1 MKTKAIGI
9 IGASGKTVAR
19 VMKKL
24 SEQGL
29 SPRPL
34 SRSSSIQF
42 DWDDKSGWANAL
54 DGLDLLYV
62 SYYPDLAV
70 PKATSDISHLV
81 ELAKAQNIK
90 KIVLLSGR
98 GEDGAQRAEQ
108 ILQNSNIE
116 WNIIRASWFMQNF
129 SESFMLEGIQA
140 GELVLPTPK
149 AKEPFID
156 VEDIAD
162 IAVEVLTREDLN
174 NQLFEVTGPQ
184 LLSFRECIAAIND
197 QVVEDREFN
206 TVDLAGYLKQAA
218 SNGLEPDFAWLI
230 NELFSNVLDGRNA
243 YTTDT
248 VERILG
254 RPARC
259 FRDYL
264 NVTVRSRVWGTP
276 IQAENAK

>member
-9 IGASGKTVAR
+9 IGAPGKTGAR

-42 DWDDKSGWANAL
+42 DWDDKSGWPNAL
-54 DGLDLLYV
+54 DGLDQLYV
-62 SYYPDLAV
+62 SYFPDLAV
-70 PKATSDISHLV
+70 PRATSDICQLV
-81 ELAKAQNIK
+81 ELAKEQNIK

-149 AKEPFID
+149 SKEPFID

-162 IAVEVLTREDLN
+162 IAVEVLKREDLN
-174 NQLFEVTGPQ
+174 NQLFEVTGPE

-197 QVVEDREFN
+197 LVLEHRGFN

-264 NVTVRSRVWGTP
+264 NVTVRSGVWGTP

>member
-9 IGASGKTVAR
+9 IGASGKTGAR

-42 DWDDKSGWANAL
+42 DWDDKSGWPNAL
-54 DGLDLLYV
+54 DGLDQLYV
-62 SYYPDLAV
+62 SYFPDLAV
-70 PKATSDISHLV
+70 PRATSDICQLV
-81 ELAKAQNIK
+81 ELAKEQNIK

-149 AKEPFID
+149 AKE
-156 VEDIAD
+156 EM
-162 IAVEVLTREDLN
+162 
-174 NQLFEVTGPQ
+174 
-184 LLSFRECIAAIND
+184 
-197 QVVEDREFN
+197 
-206 TVDLAGYLKQAA
+206 
-218 SNGLEPDFAWLI
+218 
-230 NELFSNVLDGRNA
+230 
-243 YTTDT
+243 
-248 VERILG
+248 
-254 RPARC
+254 
-259 FRDYL
+259 
-264 NVTVRSRVWGTP
+264 
-276 IQAENAK
+276 